1 MNMCNV
7 FSTVPATQLAP
18 KKHCCRSFQA
28 GTQGPGGASHAFS
41 DLSFLSVKLDLK
53 SLPVLTSRTGRS
65 QPSSSNPPNTCG
77 STSILFRLKT
87 DFSLQST
94 GVSLYQLSTNT
105 SDKYH
110 TITQKRSLE
119 LFLILPHHQH
129 PLNPQV
135 LFILSPKHFLVLIF
149 PLYPNYHFPGSGPD
163 NFSTR
168 LMATASYQ
176 SACLQS
182 YALPIPVSTVNRG
195 IYLKYKPDCHPLAL
209 NLICHF
215 LF

>member
-1 MNMCNV
+1 M
-7 FSTVPATQLAP
+7 Q
-18 KKHCCRSFQA
+18 SFQFCYQRFPSVFKIDLLQQHQQQFPFGLYVYYLYHLTA
-28 GTQGPGGASHAFS
+28 SAMVWGIVPGSLAFRLQPFQYLWEHLNT
-41 DLSFLSVKLDLK
+41 LSFKNWLF
-53 SLPVLTSRTGRS
+53 SLVNWS
-65 QPSSSNPPNTCG
+65 QP
-77 STSILFRLKT
+77 LL
-87 DFSLQST
+87 
-94 GVSLYQLSTNT
+94 LSTNT

-110 TITQKRSLE
+110 TITQNRSLE
-119 LFLILPHHQH
+119 LFLILPRHQH

-182 YALPIPVSTVNRG
+182 HALPIPVSTVNRG
-195 IYLKYKPDCHPLAL
+195 IYLKYKPDCHPPAL
-209 NLICHF
+209 NLICHL